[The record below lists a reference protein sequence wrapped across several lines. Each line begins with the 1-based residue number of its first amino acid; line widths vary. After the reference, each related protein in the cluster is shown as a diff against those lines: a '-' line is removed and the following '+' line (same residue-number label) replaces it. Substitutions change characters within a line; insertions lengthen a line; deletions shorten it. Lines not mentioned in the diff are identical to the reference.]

1 MTAYLFRLLPTY
13 LKRLWNTLP
22 YGYSI
27 EDSEWTRRHRGI
39 VWLLWMHSAWS
50 ARVWT
55 LDELFRHTWYGW
67 WDGSGRARAS
77 GNESAYRQPIASCFG
92 DRRLGVGFVI
102 ARSPFR
108 WRHRIA
114 LPFFR
119 DDGRDGVIQTGYLFY
134 WP

>member
-1 MTAYLFRLLPTY
+1 MDTTPSWDCLASVDALGR
-13 LKRLWNTLP
+13 
-22 YGYSI
+22 
-27 EDSEWTRRHRGI
+27 
-39 VWLLWMHSAWS
+39 S

-55 LDELFRHTWYGW
+55 LDESFRHTWHGW
-67 WDGSGRARAS
+67 RDGSGRARAS

-92 DRRLGVGFVI
+92 DRRLGVGFII

-119 DDGRDGVIQTGYLFY
+119 DDGRDRAVSRLVTFSI
-134 WP
+134 